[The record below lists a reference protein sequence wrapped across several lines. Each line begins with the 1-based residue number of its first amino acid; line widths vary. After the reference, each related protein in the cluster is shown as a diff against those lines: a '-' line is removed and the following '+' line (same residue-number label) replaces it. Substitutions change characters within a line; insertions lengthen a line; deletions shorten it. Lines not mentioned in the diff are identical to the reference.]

1 MIECAVLLFCS
12 SFCSRRYPGS
22 SSLGVEAALNFRA
35 ARFCKNRRPVRPAAW
50 PLGGGRKVKSICRR
64 HYDGP
69 TTGRSQRRVKIAR
82 SIFGPP
88 PVGGFGP
95 TGCLSNPSSS
105 RIDSCLKS
113 VFVRNRQPT
122 GAAGT
127 PIENLLGK
135 WRRAGPA
142 EHYRLISEKCEWLAI
157 RVRPEPSP
165 S

>member
-69 TTGRSQRRVKIAR
+69 K
-82 SIFGPP
+82 
-88 PVGGFGP
+88 
-95 TGCLSNPSSS
+95 
-105 RIDSCLKS
+105 
-113 VFVRNRQPT
+113 
-122 GAAGT
+122 
-127 PIENLLGK
+127 
-135 WRRAGPA
+135 PA
-142 EHYRLISEKCEWLAI
+142 ESENSKVYFRSSARGWL
-157 RVRPEPSP
+157 RTDGLPQQPE
-165 S
+165 